1 MTTQP
6 DVTLVVVPRERFS
19 FAQRS
24 LESIVL
30 HTETPYALIYVD
42 GNAPRPVRRYLEART
57 RELGFRY
64 LRLNRYLMPNEA
76 RNIGLKEVRTRYV
89 VFIDND
95 VLVRPGWLKILLD
108 CAEETGAWVV
118 GPLYLEAKPG
128 AEVIH
133 MAGGDLVS
141 RPQAGRETLYADMR
155 LYGVPERSAE
165 LARQPTDLAEF
176 HCMLVRTEVFDRLG
190 PLDEN
195 MMTTREHVDF
205 CMAVRQAGGSIY
217 FEPQSAIS
225 YVPADTDTL
234 EWYDLRFHLFRWNE
248 AKTQAT
254 IRHFERKWDVKVESY
269 RPDIMKTRR
278 RRAIRKV
285 LQGLLS
291 RRAAAV

>member
-1 MTTQP
+1 MTQP

-19 FAQRS
+19 FARRS

-30 HTETPYALIYVD
+30 HTEPPYALVYVD
-42 GNAPRPVRRYLEART
+42 GNSPGPVRRYLETRT
-57 RELGFRY
+57 RELGFRH
-64 LRLNRYLMPNEA
+64 LRLSRYLLPNEA
-76 RNIGLKEVRTRYV
+76 RNIGLKEVQTRYV

-95 VLVRPGWLKILLD
+95 VLVRPGWLTLLLA

-141 RPQAGRETLYADMR
+141 RPQEGRETLYADMR
-155 LYGVPERSAE
+155 LYGAPEDSTRLE
-165 LARQPTDLAEF
+165 RQATDLAEF
-176 HCMLVRTEVFDRLG
+176 HCMLVRRDVFDRLG

-205 CMAVRQAGGSIY
+205 CMAVRRAGGSIY
-217 FEPQSAIS
+217 FEPRSAIS

-234 EWYDLRFHLFRWNE
+234 EWYDLRYHLFRWND
-248 AKTQAT
+248 ARTLAT

-269 RPDIMKTRR
+269 RPDIMRTRR

-285 LQGLLS
+285 LRGLLT
-291 RRAAAV
+291 RRATAV